1 MPAPKL
7 VRDIMTTELTT
18 LEADAKLL
26 DAALLMRSSG
36 FRHLPVVKDGRLVG
50 LLSDRDVHR
59 ASPSMF
65 SNTSPEEYNRL
76 FETTPIEK
84 VMTKDPVSV
93 APDAPVIEVVRLMH
107 QHKYGSVPVVDS
119 SGALAGIV
127 TTTDMLRI
135 LSELLG
141 ES

>member
-7 VRDIMTTELTT
+7 VRDIMTSELTT

-36 FRHLPVVKDGRLVG
+36 FRHLPVVKEGRLVG
-50 LLSDRDVHR
+50 LLSDRDVQR

-65 SNTSPEEYNRL
+65 SDISPEEYNRL

-84 VMTKDPVSV
+84 VMTKEPVSV
-93 APDAPVIEVVRLMH
+93 SPDTAVSEVVRLMH
-107 QHKYGSVPVVDS
+107 QHKYGSLPVVEGDNQ
-119 SGALAGIV
+119 LVGIV

-141 ES
+141 E

>member
-36 FRHLPVVKDGRLVG
+36 FRHLPVVKDGKLVG

-93 APDAPVIEVVRLMH
+93 SPDAPVSEVVRLMH
-107 QHKYGSVPVVDS
+107 QHKYGSVPVVDA
-119 SGALAGIV
+119 SGGLAGIV

>member
-1 MPAPKL
+1 MPAPKH

-36 FRHLPVVKDGRLVG
+36 FRHLPVVKEGKLLG
-50 LLSDRDVHR
+50 LISDRDVHR

-65 SNTSPEEYNRL
+65 SNVSPEEYNRL

-84 VMTKDPVSV
+84 VMTKEPVSV
-93 APDAPVIEVVRLMH
+93 SPDTPVVDVVQLMH
-107 QHKYGSVPVVDS
+107 QHKFGSVPVVDAD
-119 SGALAGIV
+119 GKLAGIV

-135 LSELLG
+135 LNDLLG
-141 ES
+141 

>member
-7 VRDIMTTELTT
+7 VRDIMTSELTT

-50 LLSDRDVHR
+50 LLSDRDVQR

-65 SNTSPEEYNRL
+65 SNISPEEYNRL

-84 VMTKDPVSV
+84 VMAKEPVSV
-93 APDAPVIEVVRLMH
+93 SPDTTVAEVVRLMH
-107 QHKYGSVPVVDS
+107 QHKYGSIPVVEGDQQ
-119 SGALAGIV
+119 LVGIV

-135 LSELLG
+135 LSDLLE

>member
-1 MPAPKL
+1 MPAPKI

-36 FRHLPVVKDGRLVG
+36 FRHLPVVKEGKLVG
-50 LLSDRDVHR
+50 LISDRDVHR

-65 SNTSPEEYNRL
+65 SDITPEEYNRL

-84 VMTKDPVSV
+84 VMAKEPVSV
-93 APDAPVIEVVRLMH
+93 TPDSPIAEVVRLMH

-119 SGALAGIV
+119 SGNLAGIV

-135 LSELLG
+135 LSELLE

>member
-7 VRDIMTTELTT
+7 VRDIMTTDITT
-18 LEADAKLL
+18 LDADAKLL

-36 FRHLPVVKDGRLVG
+36 FRHLPVIKEGRLVG
-50 LLSDRDVHR
+50 LLSDRDVQR

-65 SNTSPEEYNRL
+65 SDISPEEYNRL

-84 VMTKDPVSV
+84 VMAKEPVSV
-93 APDAPVIEVVRLMH
+93 SPDTPVAEVVSMMH
-107 QHKYGSVPVVDS
+107 QHKYGSVPVVEGDQQ
-119 SGALAGIV
+119 LVGIV
-127 TTTDMLRI
+127 TTTDLLRI
-135 LSELLG
+135 LSDLLA

>member
-50 LLSDRDVHR
+50 LLSDRDVQR

-65 SNTSPEEYNRL
+65 SNISPEEYNRL

-84 VMTKDPVSV
+84 VMAKEPVSV
-93 APDAPVIEVVRLMH
+93 SPDTTVAEVVRLMH
-107 QHKYGSVPVVDS
+107 QHKYGSVPVVEGDQQ
-119 SGALAGIV
+119 LVGIV

-135 LSELLG
+135 LSDLLE